1 MLVISISGTAEI
13 ISNSKIMRKKRGENL
28 GYRKLNTEMMI
39 QAIVSE
45 PTITAAAAKCG
56 VSQQSIYKYM
66 KDPEFKAELNKKQQE
81 ILKESNRK
89 MMQATSLAADKLI
102 SVLKDPDASNSD
114 IIRTGELVFK
124 VSQNAMDS
132 ELIVQKLEELEEQ
145 ISSRR
150 D

>member
-1 MLVISISGTAEI
+1 
-13 ISNSKIMRKKRGENL
+13 
-28 GYRKLNTEMMI
+28 
-39 QAIVSE
+39 
-45 PTITAAAAKCG
+45 
-56 VSQQSIYKYM
+56 
-66 KDPEFKAELNKKQQE
+66 
-81 ILKESNRK
+81 

>member
-1 MLVISISGTAEI
+1 
-13 ISNSKIMRKKRGENL
+13 
-28 GYRKLNTEMMI
+28 MI
-39 QAIVSE
+39 QAVISE
-45 PTITAAAAKCG
+45 PTIAAAAKKCG

-66 KDPEFKAELNKKQQE
+66 KDPAFKAELNKRQQE

-102 SVLKDPDASNSD
+102 SVLNDPDASNSD

-145 ISSRR
+145 IASRR

>member
-1 MLVISISGTAEI
+1 
-13 ISNSKIMRKKRGENL
+13 MRKKRGENL

>member
-1 MLVISISGTAEI
+1 M
-13 ISNSKIMRKKRGENL
+13 